1 MDRDRE
7 YRGVVRC
14 VLQEFADCAAPYGD
28 LHGEIVCDDA
38 SGHYHVGEI
47 GWENGKRIERIFV
60 HLDVRDGKIWI
71 EQNNT
76 ETEIAPLLVEA
87 GVPKEHI
94 VIGLL
99 PPNVRKDT
107 DYAVA

>member
-1 MDRDRE
+1 MDRDGE
-7 YRGVVRC
+7 YRAIVRR
-14 VLQEFADCAAPYGD
+14 VLQEYRDDFTPIETV
-28 LHGEIVCDDA
+28 HTEFVCDDQ
-38 SGHYHVGEI
+38 SGHYHIGEI
-47 GWENGKRIERIFV
+47 GWENGKRVNYIMF
-60 HLDVRDGKIWI
+60 HLDVRDGKIWV

-107 DYAVA
+107 EYAAA